1 MERSN
6 YYKEDEFLVWLGS
19 RAFYGDEYYGRALTN
34 EELEE
39 RVKLEEE
46 YIEEINIAEAMLK
59 ANPSFEKLSIEN
71 RINLATSLILE
82 LKEISS
88 KEKKTK

>member
-1 MERSN
+1 
-6 YYKEDEFLVWLGS
+6 
-19 RAFYGDEYYGRALTN
+19 
-34 EELEE
+34 
-39 RVKLEEE
+39 
-46 YIEEINIAEAMLK
+46 MLK